1 VTIETHEFCRSV
13 NGDRWLLIRDSETDQ
28 SLVRHEPALA
38 SGGRVTDTPVDVFLD
53 RSGVSPENLAL
64 RKLLEQPA

>member
-1 VTIETHEFCRSV
+1 MTIEAHEFCRSA
-13 NGDRWLLIRDSETDQ
+13 NGDRWLLIHDGETGQ

-64 RKLLEQPA
+64 RKLLKQLA